1 MPTSRPKPMPRNLIK
16 GQKPYEKGGKVKKSC
31 KA

>member
-1 MPTSRPKPMPRNLIK
+1 MARPKPMPRKSGVSK
-16 GQKPYEKGGKVKKSC
+16 GKPYNKGGKVGKQS